1 MTMTRNKEMPCLN
14 CRLIE
19 MGEMACYQVS
29 TITIS
34 TSIVITI
41 IIISIVNTIIIIII
55 ITSTNDQDRCPQC
68 GRVPPSKKGLPPE
81 KISQA
86 SFFGGVFK
94 EVDEAVTLDSSKYSM
109 RQLLLEFVL
118 LAFKLNCVSVRLTP

>member
-1 MTMTRNKEMPCLN
+1 MMTRNKEMPCLN

-41 IIISIVNTIIIIII
+41 IIISIVNTIIIIIT

-86 SFFGGVFK
+86 SFFGGYLEELTEQSLWIHQNTPRANFF
-94 EVDEAVTLDSSKYSM
+94 LNLCF
-109 RQLLLEFVL
+109 LLS
-118 LAFKLNCVSVRLTP
+118 N

>member
-1 MTMTRNKEMPCLN
+1 MIVTIIIIIIFIAINIVIVIIIMTMTRNKEMPCLN

-29 TITIS
+29 TISIS
-34 TSIVITI
+34 ISIVITI
-41 IIISIVNTIIIIII
+41 IIISIVNTIIVISIVNTIIIIII

-86 SFFGGVFK
+86 IIV
-94 EVDEAVTLDSSKYSM
+94 
-109 RQLLLEFVL
+109 
-118 LAFKLNCVSVRLTP
+118 CI